1 MRINL
6 NVDEMLFDLIK
17 ADADKKNVSINMYVI
32 GLLEKLYRQQP
43 FNYEDA
49 LNKLIEDA
57 LSVPSGKP
65 FLLSELESFSEVCV
79 AKAEKS
85 NIQPSI
91 VRARLGK
98 NFNKMVQEEKI
109 YKVNADGKKEI
120 IVRHLNQKG
129 ELAFRHKA
137 ALFIKKEK
145 EN

>member
-6 NVDEMLFDLIK
+6 NVDETLFDLIK

-65 FLLSELESFSEVCV
+65 FLLSEL
-79 AKAEKS
+79 
-85 NIQPSI
+85 
-91 VRARLGK
+91 
-98 NFNKMVQEEKI
+98 
-109 YKVNADGKKEI
+109 
-120 IVRHLNQKG
+120 
-129 ELAFRHKA
+129 
-137 ALFIKKEK
+137 
-145 EN
+145 